1 MASLQLPG
9 LMADGF
15 LWRRRQTSLLIRT
28 KNLRGTD
35 FLRRFTKN
43 KPAFRVLAMIF
54 LGSRCA
60 HVELQ
65 SRMLLTIRNV
75 IRANIQTLK
84 RRSGYLY
91 IMNWFAFKTSIS
103 QLELSVWNAWKKVV
117 GRSVSKENGM
127 NFGLNLPTFRQ
138 NRSLKVPQ
146 NVKTAT
152 LPESLSSLI
161 FERGVSELQ
170 PNVSRCFGSEF
181 WVIYVLGKKPDCG
194 L

>member
-1 MASLQLPG
+1 MHG
-9 LMADGF
+9 
-15 LWRRRQTSLLIRT
+15 
-28 KNLRGTD
+28 
-35 FLRRFTKN
+35 
-43 KPAFRVLAMIF
+43 
-54 LGSRCA
+54 
-60 HVELQ
+60 
-65 SRMLLTIRNV
+65 
-75 IRANIQTLK
+75 
-84 RRSGYLY
+84 
-91 IMNWFAFKTSIS
+91 
-103 QLELSVWNAWKKVV
+103 KKVV

>member
-1 MASLQLPG
+1 MHG
-9 LMADGF
+9 
-15 LWRRRQTSLLIRT
+15 
-28 KNLRGTD
+28 
-35 FLRRFTKN
+35 
-43 KPAFRVLAMIF
+43 
-54 LGSRCA
+54 
-60 HVELQ
+60 
-65 SRMLLTIRNV
+65 
-75 IRANIQTLK
+75 
-84 RRSGYLY
+84 
-91 IMNWFAFKTSIS
+91 
-103 QLELSVWNAWKKVV
+103 KKVV

-181 WVIYVLGKKPDCG
+181 YMFLGKNLIVACDSSCKIG
-194 L
+194 SKNSIVL